1 LLVAEYRVIVI
12 RPEPTAGLATKLQTS
27 LEVNDEQGYA
37 LLSMV
42 TYKDG
47 LLVVFAKDDE
57 DGLAQPASTQTS
69 MS

>member
-1 LLVAEYRVIVI
+1 MAEFRVVVV
-12 RPEPTAGLATKLQTS
+12 RPEPTAGLAAKLQTS
-27 LEVNDEQGYA
+27 LEVNDDQGYA

-57 DGLAQPASTQTS
+57 DDLVQGSNQTT